1 MKITSS
7 AFENNS
13 IIPRKYTCDGENVN
27 PPLEVSGVPAE
38 ARSLVLIV
46 HDPDAPVTG
55 GWTHW
60 TMFNLDPHLTQ
71 IAENSVP
78 DSGIQAMTS
87 FRRAG
92 YGGPCPPIGAH
103 HYQFQLYALDTK
115 LELDNIATKADI
127 EEEIR
132 GHIRDEAVLVGRY
145 AH

>member
-1 MKITSS
+1 
-7 AFENNS
+7 
-13 IIPRKYTCDGENVN
+13 
-27 PPLEVSGVPAE
+27 LEISGVPAD
-38 ARSLVLIV
+38 AQSLALIV

-60 TMFNLDPHLTQ
+60 IIFDLDPYLTR

-78 DSGIQAMTS
+78 DNGIEALTS
-87 FRRAG
+87 FRKAG

-115 LELDNIATKADI
+115 LELEGPVTKEDI
-127 EEEIR
+127 EAAIE
-132 GHIRDEAVLVGRY
+132 GHVQEKALLVGRY